1 MSLSIN
7 FGLII
12 KCLICG
18 CKANV
23 IEGHNVKTRNE
34 VDRSQVKNWVCSEC
48 MAANLP
54 FYCIEDDCELIQE
67 VKSGKASGETI
78 DLLSSLSRIKFDINI
93 GDNNHASPNEDID
106 PDIHHCNNRLPDA
119 SMWPLK
125 HCYISLTRIRA
136 FL

>member
-18 CKANV
+18 CKASV

-54 FYCIEDDCELIQE
+54 FYCIEDDCEIIQE

-78 DLLSSLSRIKFDINI
+78 GLLSFLSRIKSMQAQMRILTRIFITTII
-93 GDNNHASPNEDID
+93 G
-106 PDIHHCNNRLPDA
+106 CLML

-136 FL
+136 FIV